1 MDDLRESPAVEVIYL
16 LQKEGAIVR
25 AWEPFAPNA
34 KLEGI
39 NMAADFDLPSKTRM
53 RSSCS

>member
-1 MDDLRESPAVEVIYL
+1 MIHLR
-16 LQKEGAIVR
+16 QKEGAIVR

-39 NMAADFDLPSKTRM
+39 NMASDFDSAIQDAEAILLLVSHSQFRT
-53 RSSCS
+53 